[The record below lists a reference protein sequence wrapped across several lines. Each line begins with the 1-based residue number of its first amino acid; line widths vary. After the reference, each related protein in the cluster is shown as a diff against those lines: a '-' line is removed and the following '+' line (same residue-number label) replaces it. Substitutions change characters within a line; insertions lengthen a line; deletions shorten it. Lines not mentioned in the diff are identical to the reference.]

1 MKEMIER
8 FEKKVAH
15 LIEELKAELGLSGD
29 TGAHTDSGGGP
40 KGPPTIPGGG

>member
-15 LIEELKAELGLSGD
+15 LIAELKAELGL
-29 TGAHTDSGGGP
+29 TGAHTDSGGN
-40 KGPPTIPGGG
+40 GPPPHKPPVLDPEG